1 MLINSGFT
9 KLQATAELPKTPWA
23 EMGKKRI
30 EWTHRRLFG
39 GAELKTWKR
48 DDGQP

>member
-1 MLINSGFT
+1 VG
-9 KLQATAELPKTPWA
+9 LPNCKRLLNYPKQPWA